1 MWRDANAVVFGRK
14 ARLCCSRWRP
24 VRVFSMGKPSNGCGS
39 SAPRQPIMPTGSRPT
54 LQVSILRARRRAH
67 YPARP
72 APGSANAYLRK
83 YSQSGTV
90 LWTRQFASVN
100 ARSLAL
106 DTTGVY
112 VAVIGP
118 LVLKTDSGYLGK

>member
-1 MWRDANAVVFGRK
+1 MAAGASVLYGQTVQWVRQFGSATADYAYGIAADA
-14 ARLCCSRWRP
+14 
-24 VRVFSMGKPSNGCGS
+24 
-39 SAPRQPIMPTGSRPT
+39 TGVYIAGQTTGALPGQTST
-54 LQVSILRARRRAH
+54 
-67 YPARP
+67 
-72 APGSANAYLRK
+72 GSANAYLRK

-106 DTTGVY
+106 DNTGVY